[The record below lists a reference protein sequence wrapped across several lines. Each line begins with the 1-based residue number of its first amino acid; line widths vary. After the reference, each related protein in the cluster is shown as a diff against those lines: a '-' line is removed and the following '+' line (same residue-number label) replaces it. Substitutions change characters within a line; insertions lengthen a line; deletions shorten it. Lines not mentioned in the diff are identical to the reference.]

1 MAAPDVSTLSSAFV
15 QWGGDVLRKQVSTWD
30 LQKDFF
36 IHRNVTMPQV
46 LPRIAASGN
55 PRPYAAAENLTDP
68 TFTDRT
74 LTVYQSK
81 WDWSADYELLRNTY
95 LASTSSGKLDP
106 YSVPLHQAILEQYS
120 KEYLSQ
126 LYDNAIGS
134 GTYNSAGTTAASTCT
149 GLLTLIASLIT
160 ATTLTAIATGAIAST
175 DAVTKVETFMTGLPA
190 WMKQRG
196 FKVLCSFAI
205 FEKYRTHYRTLNAFG
220 FQRGEQGSY
229 QLDGYN
235 ATLEPRGW
243 MGTSSRLIAVPAV
256 SAGDINNPLRFG
268 TNDEAI
274 AIYPTVALNIIK
286 VRMMFPIGLQ
296 ISDTSAIF
304 VNDQA

>member
-1 MAAPDVSTLSSAFV
+1 MAAPDISTLTTSFV
-15 QWGGDVLRKQVSTWD
+15 QFGGEVLRKQVSTWD

-46 LPRIAASGN
+46 LPRIKASGN

-74 LTVYQSK
+74 LSVYQSK
-81 WDWSADYELLRNTY
+81 WDWSADYELLRNSY
-95 LASTSSGKLDP
+95 LASTSNGKLDP
-106 YSVPLHQAILEQYS
+106 YSTPLHTYILEQYS
-120 KEYLSQ
+120 TEYLAQ
-126 LYDNAIGS
+126 LYDNAVGS
-134 GTYNSAGTTAASTCT
+134 GTYNSAGTTAASCAT
-149 GLLTLIASLIT
+149 GLLTLIAALIT
-160 ATTLTAIATGAIAST
+160 ATTLTAIATGVIAST
-175 DAVTKVETFMTGLPA
+175 DAVTKVETFVTGLPA

-196 FKVLCSFAI
+196 FKIICSFAI
-205 FEKYRTHYRTLNAFG
+205 FEKYRTHYRTVNSFG
-220 FQRGEQGSY
+220 FARGAQGEY

-243 MGTSSRLIAVPAV
+243 MGSSSRLIAIPAV
-256 SAGDINNPLRFG
+256 APGDMRNVLRFG

-274 AIYPTVALNIIK
+274 AIYPTISLNIIK
-286 VRMMFPIGLQ
+286 VRMMFPIGIQ
-296 ISDTSAIF
+296 IADTDAIF